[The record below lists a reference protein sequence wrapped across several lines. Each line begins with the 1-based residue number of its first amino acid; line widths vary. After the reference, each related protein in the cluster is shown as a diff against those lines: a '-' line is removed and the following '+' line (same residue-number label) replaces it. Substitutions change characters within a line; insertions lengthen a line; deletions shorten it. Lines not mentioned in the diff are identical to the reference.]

1 MAGLTDA
8 LREGTWLTRERVR
21 LVATML
27 LAASLV
33 AAAVLIATADGRNDR
48 FGRPLGTD
56 FANVYA
62 AGTYV
67 LEGKPAAP
75 FDPARQHARE
85 QEIFGKDTPFFG
97 WHYPPF
103 FLGMAAALA
112 ALPYGLA
119 LLLWQGATLAL
130 YLWAMRGVVAGGTLA
145 QDRLWPL
152 LALAFPAV
160 FINLGHGQN
169 GFLTAALFAGALV
182 QLDRRPTLAGLL
194 FGLLAY
200 KPQFGLLIP
209 LVLAASG
216 RWRAFAAASATIAAF
231 ALAVTLAFGTEVWTA
246 FLASTEFSRTVVLE
260 QGGTGWNK
268 IQSVF
273 SLVRMWG
280 GGIAC
285 AYAAQ
290 GTVTAA
296 VAAALV
302 LLWRGSAA
310 FPLKAAG
317 LLIGTV
323 LATPYVLDYD
333 LVLLAPAIAFLAAH
347 GAADGFRPFEKTMLA
362 LLWLVPLVARTVA
375 HSTLIP
381 LAVPAMAA
389 TFALLL
395 HRAISPLAAERVDA
409 ARQRVAAE

>member
-1 MAGLTDA
+1 
-8 LREGTWLTRERVR
+8 
-21 LVATML
+21 
-27 LAASLV
+27 
-33 AAAVLIATADGRNDR
+33 
-48 FGRPLGTD
+48 
-56 FANVYA
+56 
-62 AGTYV
+62 
-67 LEGKPAAP
+67 
-75 FDPARQHARE
+75 
-85 QEIFGKDTPFFG
+85 
-97 WHYPPF
+97 
-103 FLGMAAALA
+103 
-112 ALPYGLA
+112 
-119 LLLWQGATLAL
+119 
-130 YLWAMRGVVAGGTLA
+130 
-145 QDRLWPL
+145 
-152 LALAFPAV
+152 
-160 FINLGHGQN
+160 
-169 GFLTAALFAGALV
+169 
-182 QLDRRPTLAGLL
+182 
-194 FGLLAY
+194 
-200 KPQFGLLIP
+200 
-209 LVLAASG
+209 
-216 RWRAFAAASATIAAF
+216 
-231 ALAVTLAFGTEVWTA
+231 
-246 FLASTEFSRTVVLE
+246 
-260 QGGTGWNK
+260 
-268 IQSVF
+268 
-273 SLVRMWG
+273 MWG

>member
-27 LAASLV
+27 IAASLV

-130 YLWAMRGVVAGGTLA
+130 YLWAMRGVLAGGT
-145 QDRLWPL
+145 
-152 LALAFPAV
+152 
-160 FINLGHGQN
+160 
-169 GFLTAALFAGALV
+169 LV

-216 RWRAFAAASATIAAF
+216 RWRAFAAASATVAAF

-260 QGGTGWNK
+260 QGGTGWHK
-268 IQSVF
+268 IQSAF

-280 GGIAC
+280 GAIAF

-302 LLWRGSAA
+302 FLWRGSAA

-347 GAADGFRPFEKTMLA
+347 GAAHGFRPFEKTMLA

-395 HRAISPLAAERVDA
+395 HRAISPLAAGRVDA